1 MRVWCA
7 SRKFVDPTAN
17 WRTSTSGYVCLCN
30 IQNMML
36 TMISQVDREKVLK
49 EGQSIAGKLLLE
61 LQVRRST
68 ADGPGARK
76 FYTELT
82 TPLPGWLGEIR
93 DVVLK
98 MKQPRKMMLQPNTF
112 VVDGEV
118 VLKEYPLTA
127 GGMIESLIERNL

>member
-1 MRVWCA
+1 MQARLGITN
-7 SRKFVDPTAN
+7 F
-17 WRTSTSGYVCLCN
+17 
-30 IQNMML
+30 MMNEGL
-36 TMISQVDREKVLK
+36 VRLEEVRGSHGELKNVYIRVDREKVLK
-49 EGQSIAGKLLLE
+49 GRSIVGKLLLK
-61 LQVRRST
+61 LQVLKST

-127 GGMIESLIERNL
+127 GGVIESLIEGNL